1 MPDQFQQGTSPALAT
16 PHSMWN
22 HRVALASSI
31 LLTHRWRFASALSSQ
46 GFGCASTWPLF
57 RAILLTSRHL
67 AHLDLPLIMPP
78 NLAAQIAF
86 QIGISFLQMPIFERK
101 LKIRYIIGSH
111 PKRHYIIQQQNIS
124 DRQENIRS
132 SLTIHTV
139 EGNNQVNM
147 QN

>member
-1 MPDQFQQGTSPALAT
+1 MPNQFQQGTSPALAR

-31 LLTHRWRFASALSSQ
+31 LLTHGRRFASALSSR

-57 RAILLTSRHL
+57 RAILLTSHHL
-67 AHLDLPLIMPP
+67 ARLDLPLIVPP
-78 NLAAQIAF
+78 NLVAQIAF
-86 QIGISFLQMPIFERK
+86 QIGIGSLQMPIFGRK

-111 PKRHYIIQQQNIS
+111 PKRRYIIQQQNIS
-124 DRQENIRS
+124 DQQENVRS

-139 EGNNQVNM
+139 EGNNRVSVQK
-147 QN
+147 